1 MTLSKADQK
10 LADEINAALDTNP
23 RAVEKAMW
31 YLASLQTDE
40 ELSQEAT
47 LKHNNVG
54 FSSAHAR
61 FGAYCYGILGG
72 GGQLYGKLLN
82 DARKVAKRYARTQL
96 LVRAKQRIAY
106 MEARKK

>member
-1 MTLSKADQK
+1 MTLSKADQR
-10 LADEINAALDTNP
+10 LVDEINAALDTNP
-23 RAVEKAMW
+23 RAVMKAMW
-31 YLASLQTDE
+31 YLGSLQTSE

-61 FGAYCYGILGG
+61 VGAYCYSILQRGG
-72 GGQLYGKLLN
+72 TLRGKLLN

-96 LVRAKQRIAY
+96 LDRAKQKIAH
-106 MEARKK
+106 MEKQK

>member
-1 MTLSKADQK
+1 MTLSKADQA
-10 LADEINAALDTNP
+10 LVDQINHALDTNP
-23 RAVEKAMW
+23 RAVMKAIW
-31 YLASLQTDE
+31 ILGSQQTPE

-47 LKHNNVG
+47 FKHNDVG
-54 FSSAHAR
+54 FTAAHAR

>member
-10 LADEINAALDTNP
+10 LVDDINYALDHNP
-23 RAVEKAMW
+23 RAVMKAVW
-31 YLASLQTDE
+31 YLGSLQTPE

-61 FGAYCYGILGG
+61 VGAYCYSILQGG
-72 GGQLYGKLLN
+72 GTLYGKLLN
-82 DARKVAKRYARTQL
+82 DARKVTKRYARTQL
-96 LVRAKQRIAY
+96 LDRAKQRIAY
-106 MEARKK
+106 MEMKNK